1 MDAEICK
8 NFLLVR
14 TNFPDQ
20 LDSDGEYKFKDDGHF
35 KKYCSGNNCSS
46 NLEKVN
52 AGCLYF
58 FDEFFKDSSVF
69 KSVANSNI
77 DIVDYIIIWLSYML
91 NLKENEGSES
101 LTYFNNIYIN
111 NDKYKNSIIYIK
123 DYNNYKDLID

>member
-69 KSVANSNI
+69 KSVANSYKKKI
-77 DIVDYIIIWLSYML
+77 
-91 NLKENEGSES
+91 
-101 LTYFNNIYIN
+101 
-111 NDKYKNSIIYIK
+111 YKNLIYFKKRLFI
-123 DYNNYKDLID
+123 YF